1 MSRLP
6 PSLLNLQSGHRPP
19 RGWPLPPPYL
29 PPSPPIAPLLIAR
42 ARPSGILSTAQSD
55 ISFGARIL
63 LVLQQEVPEFLWEF
77 NTLEAEDYGLA
88 QHRTRVVLR
97 GLRANASPMPAPLPA
112 MPRRRIEDCARQIL
126 DVSRFPTSHQT
137 IQQ

>member
-1 MSRLP
+1 MSS
-6 PSLLNLQSGHRPP
+6 PSSIFA
-19 RGWPLPPPYL
+19 PLAPL
-29 PPSPPIAPLLIAR
+29 APLLIAR

-55 ISFGARIL
+55 ISFGTRIL
-63 LVLQQEVPEFLWEF
+63 LVLQQEVPEFLWKF

-88 QHRTRVVLR
+88 QHRTRVILR

-112 MPRRRIEDCARQIL
+112 VPHRRIEDCARQIL